1 MTEQPMQFSRRKMI
15 GAIGAAAGAAL
26 LFGTKGAG
34 GSSVQEAVYG
44 GYAVVT
50 NGFTYADVQEALDA
64 AQGKTLLF
72 QPGTYDLSGGT
83 PIIRS
88 DTRVIADGEVVIV
101 QPNPGKYAGFAIEPG
116 SRNIVIEGFDIRGP
130 WYGTGVPDW
139 PDGNQSA
146 AIWNAS
152 YAGNIGIDV
161 RGRWYQ
167 RQVLGLGAAQM
178 GALTDV
184 SERIAIRDCRIEG
197 FGQSGIL
204 ADQVTGFHAAHN
216 RIRRCGRDGIRLYG
230 VVNGLCEG
238 NAIAELSP
246 GYDGAKPNYNVYG
259 ISATRLYGN
268 SAVPDPNLVIGRP
281 SRDVDICFNRIEGA
295 WTWKSL
301 DTHGGVNI
309 RFIGN
314 TARDSYIG
322 IGIDKGGYSDIHGKA
337 PARGIVCQGNTLI
350 SGEGAPYRR
359 AGIAA
364 YGHDATDEQIGRD
377 LIVSGNH
384 IEGYGGNATDGAVS
398 LSNFESVSVVGNVFR
413 NSLRAALT
421 AAQTVRDFAFSG
433 NVVDNV
439 RVTGLNV
446 AYGVLVQTT
455 KASGSIVGNTFR
467 NIDQPFMSAGVSI
480 QNPEAGY
487 GVKVGAD
494 NQFFGA
500 INVHVSSIASEAGG
514 SFFMT
519 PKAYANVNV
528 SASGASLSAGKGIAS
543 VARIGPGATDLTLS
557 VPLAAANTVVPHVTP
572 KGASPVI
579 CQVALAASSGFAV
592 RTFDL
597 AGNPVDV
604 GFYVA
609 VLGY

>member
-1 MTEQPMQFSRRKMI
+1 MTEKMMQFSRRKMI
-15 GAIGAAAGAAL
+15 GAMGAVGAAMLLGTRGAS
-26 LFGTKGAG
+26 G
-34 GSSVQEAVYG
+34 GSVLEAVYAG
-44 GYAVVT
+44 QTAVT
-50 NGFTYADVQEALDA
+50 TGFTYADVQDALDA
-64 AQGKTLLF
+64 AQGKTLVF

-88 DTRVIADGEVVIV
+88 NTRLVADGEVVIV
-101 QPNPGKYAGFAIEPG
+101 QPNPGKVAGFAIEPG
-116 SRNIVIEGFDIRGP
+116 SRDIIIEGFDIRGP

-152 YAGNIGIDV
+152 YAENIGIDV

-167 RQVLGLGAAQM
+167 RQVLGLSAAQM
-178 GALTDV
+178 GELTDV

-204 ADQVTGFHAAHN
+204 ADQVTGFEAANN

-230 VVNGLCEG
+230 VVDGQCAG

-259 ISATRLYGN
+259 ISATRVYGS
-268 SAVPDPNLVIGRP
+268 SAVPDPNLTIGRP
-281 SRDVDICFNRIEGA
+281 SRDIDICFNRIEGA

-301 DTHGGVNI
+301 DTHGGVHI

-314 TARDSYIG
+314 TAKDSHIG
-322 IGIDKGGYSDIHGKA
+322 IGIDKGGYSDIHGTA

-350 SGEGAPYRR
+350 SGEDAPYRR

-364 YGHDATDEQIGRD
+364 YGHDGTAAQIGRD
-377 LIVSGNH
+377 LVISGNH

-398 LSNFESVSVVGNVFR
+398 LSNFEAVSIVGNVFR
-413 NSLRAALT
+413 NALRAALT
-421 AAQTVRDFAFSG
+421 VAQTVRDFSFTG
-433 NVVDNV
+433 NIADNV
-439 RVTGLNV
+439 RVTSLNV
-446 AYGVLVQTT
+446 AYGVIVQTT

-467 NIDQPFMSAGVSI
+467 NIDQPFMSAGISI
-480 QNPEAGY
+480 QSPEPGF

-500 INVHVSSIASEAGG
+500 INVQVSSIASEAGG
-514 SFFMT
+514 TFFMT
-519 PKAYANVNV
+519 PKAFANVNV

-543 VARIGPGATDLTLS
+543 VTRNGLGETVLTLS
-557 VPLAAANTVVPHVTP
+557 VPLAAAGTVVPQVAS
-572 KGASPVI
+572 KGAAPVI
-579 CQVALAASSGFAV
+579 CQIASASSTGFTV

-604 GFYVA
+604 GFYIS